1 MFQHQDH
8 ETIRIALFEHS
19 QETQERRGMGS
30 GRLMKHRF
38 AIVEVDRAK
47 QRCVGM
53 T

>member
-1 MFQHQDH
+1 
-8 ETIRIALFEHS
+8 
-19 QETQERRGMGS
+19 MGS